1 MAPIKNE
8 RYIPTK
14 NYVIAFAIIIIMLLL
29 VWYGFEWYKVIE
41 EEKISTSYLI
51 KEKIITNEISDLDR
65 IDDIFSEAPST
76 YFLYISYTGSED
88 IYNMEEDLKSLIQ
101 EYELG
106 DMFYYLNVTEIK
118 NNENYIDEIN
128 DKLSLDD
135 IKVTQVPTIIYFK
148 DDKAVDIIT
157 TDDDNMMDN
166 GDFQKLLDV
175 NKISKE

>member
-14 NYVIAFAIIIIMLLL
+14 NYVIAFAIIIVMLLL
-29 VWYGFEWYKVIE
+29 VWYGFQWYKVIE
-41 EEKISTSYLI
+41 EEKISTSYLV

-101 EYELG
+101 EYNLG

-118 NNENYIDEIN
+118 DNENYLEEIN
-128 DKLSLDD
+128 NKLSLDE

-157 TDDDNMMDN
+157 TDDDNLMDN

-175 NKISKE
+175 NKIEKE